1 MKVASAL
8 RMVAIVLLGV
18 AVGGEASAQAW
29 PTKPIR
35 LISPFSAGST
45 VDLQAR
51 LIAIPL
57 AEILGQPV
65 VVEDKAGAGG
75 AIGLDFVAKSPPDGY
90 TIGIG
95 TTGPMTINPYLI
107 GSTVPY
113 DPNKDFAPIGQYGI
127 GPNVIVINASIPA
140 KTLPELIALA
150 KAKPGTISYASSS
163 GIGSTAHLAGELLG
177 SVAGIDIVHIPY
189 KGNAEGVTALLAN
202 QVQMAISGLP
212 PMIAHI
218 QTGKLRPLAV
228 TGPKRMAQLPDVP
241 TVTEIG
247 FKDIDVSAWYGV
259 VAAAGTPPEIVNKL
273 ADAFAKAIARPEIRD
288 RFLATGT
295 EPFVT
300 TPKQFADLIRSDGV
314 RWAAVIKKAQVKAQ

>member
-1 MKVASAL
+1 MKVASVL
-8 RMVAIVLLGV
+8 KMVAIVLLGV

-51 LIAIPL
+51 LLAIPL

-65 VVEDKAGAGG
+65 IVEDKAGAGG
-75 AIGLDFVAKSPPDGY
+75 AIGLDFVARSPPDGY

-107 GSTVPY
+107 GSSVPY

-127 GPNVIVINASIPA
+127 GPNVIVINASVPA

-163 GIGSTAHLAGELLG
+163 GIGSTAHLAGEQT
-177 SVAGIDIVHIPY
+177 V
-189 KGNAEGVTALLAN
+189 NECFAERAC
-202 QVQMAISGLP
+202 
-212 PMIAHI
+212 
-218 QTGKLRPLAV
+218 
-228 TGPKRMAQLPDVP
+228 
-241 TVTEIG
+241 
-247 FKDIDVSAWYGV
+247 
-259 VAAAGTPPEIVNKL
+259 AAGYQYSL
-273 ADAFAKAIARPEIRD
+273 A
-288 RFLATGT
+288 L
-295 EPFVT
+295 
-300 TPKQFADLIRSDGV
+300 
-314 RWAAVIKKAQVKAQ
+314 